1 MLGGQK
7 RNLDNQESN
16 SLKVSKIFLVGQ
28 LKKDNNFQIL
38 LNIYHYFE
46 LRKKA
51 KNKAVMRDNHN
62 PISNR
67 NPHS

>member
-1 MLGGQK
+1 MFGGQK

-51 KNKAVMRDNHN
+51 KNKADMRGNHN